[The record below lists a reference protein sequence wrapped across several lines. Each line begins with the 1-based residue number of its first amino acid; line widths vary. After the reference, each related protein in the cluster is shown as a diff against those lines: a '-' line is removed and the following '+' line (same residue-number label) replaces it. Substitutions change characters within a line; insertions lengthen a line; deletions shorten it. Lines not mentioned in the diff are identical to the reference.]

1 MPKLS
6 LFKPVFMRRT
16 LANRQRRRAA
26 ATRVTRPVRYYRK
39 SYRKPILRKQLFQI
53 QKGFL
58 DTATLNVTGTPAAF
72 AFNTTIKLSDLGEA
86 ANFAP
91 LFQWYRIQRIK
102 VEIVSPF
109 NINQDGVGQQSS
121 LTCYTKKEEVPGEV
135 APASENA
142 WGEIRAKKRHLFGMG
157 GRRVLKFYYK
167 PHTWENPS
175 GLSYR
180 KQFNQWQTTTTQGRG
195 VDYGGIVGTLLPSGF
210 RNMDSSDS
218 MKMYVTL
225 YIQFKGSQ

>member
-16 LANRQRRRAA
+16 LANRKRRAQRRHYVPTRRTYRA
-26 ATRVTRPVRYYRK
+26 RVHR
-39 SYRKPILRKQLFQI
+39 PILKKQVFQI

-58 DTATLNVTGTPAAF
+58 DTATLNVTGTPAAHN
-72 AFNTTIKLSDLGEA
+72 FNTTIKLSDLGEA

-91 LFQWYRIQRIK
+91 LFQWYRIQRVK

-121 LTCYTKKEEVPGEV
+121 LTCYTKKEEVPGETT
-135 APASENA
+135 PASENA

-157 GRRVLKFYYK
+157 GRRTLKFYYK

-180 KQFNQWQTTTTQGRG
+180 KQFDQWQTTTTQGRG
-195 VDYGGIVGTLLPSGF
+195 VDYGGLVGTLLPSGF